1 MRTPVYYIKNT
12 QNLEQ
17 AISAFLKVHNY
28 MFVVV
33 DSKKRTVGIL
43 TIGDVIR
50 AVAGYSII
58 NDYDGYDDLNKISK
72 S

>member
-1 MRTPVYYIKNT
+1 
-12 QNLEQ
+12 
-17 AISAFLKVHNY
+17 

-50 AVAGYSII
+50 AVVGYSII
-58 NDYDGYDDLNKISK
+58 NDSDGYDDLNKISK